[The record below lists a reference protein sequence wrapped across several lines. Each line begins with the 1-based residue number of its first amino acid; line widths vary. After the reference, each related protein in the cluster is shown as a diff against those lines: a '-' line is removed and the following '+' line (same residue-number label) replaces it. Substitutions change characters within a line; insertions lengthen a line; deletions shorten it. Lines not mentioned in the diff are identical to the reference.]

1 MPGPVHLLEKSHYRE
16 ILDRT
21 FIILNNIDNHLIQH
35 PVSKLDKEVSNK
47 IENAHLIL
55 YEAYQLTGQKLKKLD
70 K

>member
-1 MPGPVHLLEKSHYRE
+1 MPGPVHLLEKSHYSE

-55 YEAYQLTGQKLKKLD
+55 SEAYQLTGQKLKKLD

>member
-16 ILDRT
+16 ILDIT

-55 YEAYQLTGQKLKKLD
+55 SEAYQLTGQKIKKLD

>member
-1 MPGPVHLLEKSHYRE
+1 MAGPVHLLDKSHYRE

-35 PVSKLDKEVSNK
+35 PVSKLDKEISNK
-47 IENAHLIL
+47 IEKAHLIL
-55 YEAYQLTGQKLKKLD
+55 SEAYQLTGQKTKKLD

>member
-55 YEAYQLTGQKLKKLD
+55 SEAYQLTGQKLKKLD

>member
-47 IENAHLIL
+47 IEKAHLIL
-55 YEAYQLTGQKLKKLD
+55 SEACQLTGQKLKKLD